1 MKKVEEEQIIK
12 SKKRVQKH
20 GEVFTPK
27 KTVNLML
34 DMPGVKEACEDVI
47 ATFLEPAAGEGA
59 FLVEVLNRKLTMI
72 SEKYNENIDEY
83 ENYAL
88 LGLSTLYGI
97 ELLEDNAK
105 TCAMNLYEVFDEY
118 YKEQLQK
125 HGAYLNQKV
134 RDSAKTIISQNITQG
149 NFLTRLAPDG
159 NPIYFS
165 EWKPLA
171 LKKGKAKIKV
181 NRTEYTLEEI
191 LNGKKKTLGEVYSY
205 KPKPEQLDIFSILD
219 ESEDDTA
226 PDEKAMRYIPVNIIE
241 VYKEEM
247 EEPYES

>member
-1 MKKVEEEQIIK
+1 MEEIEEERIIK

-34 DMPGVKEACEDVI
+34 DMPGVKAACEDI
-47 ATFLEPAAGEGA
+47 ITTFLEPAAGEGA
-59 FLVEVLNRKLTMI
+59 FLVEVLNRKLAMI
-72 SEKYNENIDEY
+72 SEKYNENIEKY

-105 TCAMNLYEVFDEY
+105 TCAMNLYEVFNEY

-125 HGAYLNQKV
+125 HEAYLNQKV
-134 RDSAKTIISQNITQG
+134 RDSAKTIISQNIVQG
-149 NFLTRLAPDG
+149 DFLTRLAPDG

-171 LKKGKAKIKV
+171 LKKGQVKIKV

-191 LNGKKKTLGEVYSY
+191 LSGKKKPVGEVYSY
-205 KPKPEQLDIFSILD
+205 EPEPEQLDIFSIFD
-219 ESEDDTA
+219 ESEDGVA
-226 PDEKAMRYIPVNIIE
+226 PAKRAMRYIPVNITE

-247 EEPYES
+247 EEADES